1 MATVGTVEVIA
12 SIDTS
17 GYKKGAAEIDAVN
30 KNIEGSTER
39 GSKNMN
45 SALMGVAKVGWAAL
59 ATAAVAA
66 TAVIVKNIDGAV
78 KRIDTLVAFPRVLQS
93 LGVSSEDAQA
103 STDKLSESL
112 QGLPT
117 ALSEGARGVQGL
129 VTSGLDVNKATDA
142 FLGLNNAMLAA
153 SVETGA
159 AQATMQQLNQ
169 ALSRGKIDGAE
180 WNSIAANIPT
190 VMQALQNETGK
201 SKDELR
207 EMFREDP
214 QALIDNIIR
223 LNKEGGGGLDSL
235 DEQARNATG
244 GIGTAFANLD
254 NAVQRGM
261 QNIVTAIGGGDLEAG
276 QKKISDF
283 ITNVGKGFGD
293 ALTKV
298 GEFVKFLIDN
308 KDVVTP
314 IIVGVTAFVGII
326 TALATAIK
334 IAAVAQAVF
343 NTVFAANPIGLI
355 ITAIAALVAG
365 LVYFFTQTETG
376 KQVWQ
381 GFMDFMGQVWSVIT
395 GYFLAAWATITGV
408 WSGVVGFFTG
418 IWNGIRSAFSS
429 VSSWFTSIFSAAWNG
444 IKAVW
449 SVASAWFGAIVRAI
463 ISVFTAIPNGIL
475 AYFRW
480 AWNNLTSLW
489 GAAAGFFGGVV
500 GAIVGVFAAIPGRIS
515 SFFSSALSQIKSIFS
530 PSALISSGA
539 ALIDGLISGITSG
552 FNKAKGIVKGK
563 LDDLRG
569 LFPFSPAKE
578 GPFSGRGYTTYS
590 GRALMDDFAKGMVSQ
605 SSTIT
610 SAARTAIS
618 GASSA
623 FSGLEN
629 MNINAVGSSSAFDN
643 LGGGGGIV
651 NNINTVNIA
660 SEVDGERWLRRL
672 NGNQEIVSNGL
683 VPTQSYM

>member
-1 MATVGTVEVIA
+1 MATVGTIEVIA

-17 GYKKGAAEIDAVN
+17 GYKKGAAEVDAAN

-45 SALMGVAKVGWAAL
+45 SALMGVAKVGWVAL
-59 ATAAVAA
+59 AAGAVAA
-66 TAVIVKNIDGAV
+66 TAVVVKNIDGAV
-78 KRIDTLVAFPRVLQS
+78 KRIDTLVSFPRVLQA
-93 LGVSSEDAQA
+93 LGVSSEEAQA
-103 STDKLSESL
+103 STKELSDSL

-117 ALSEGARGVQGL
+117 ALSEGARGVQGF

-153 SVETGA
+153 GVETGA

-169 ALSRGKIDGAE
+169 ALSRGRIDGEE

-190 VMQALQNETGK
+190 VLQALQNETGK

-214 QALIDNIIR
+214 QALLDNIIR
-223 LNKEGGGGLDSL
+223 LNQEGGGGLASL

-276 QKKISDF
+276 QKTISDF
-283 ITNVGKGFGD
+283 ITNLGKSFGD
-293 ALTKV
+293 GLTKV

-308 KDVVTP
+308 KDVVLP
-314 IIVGVTAFVGII
+314 IVVAVGAFVGVV

-334 IAAVAQAVF
+334 IASAAQVLF

-381 GFMDFMGQVWSVIT
+381 GFMDFMGQVWAAIT
-395 GYFLAAWATITGV
+395 GFFSAAWATI
-408 WSGVVGFFTG
+408 SGIWGAVVGFFTG
-418 IWNGIRSAFSS
+418 IWGGIVSVFSS
-429 VSSWFTSIFSAAWNG
+429 VSSWFSSIFSAAWNG

-449 SVASAWFGAIVRAI
+449 SAVTGWFGNVFNGIVSFFSNIPGMLGSFFRSAWNSVTNAWSGAGGWFSGVVSGIIGWFKDIPGKIKGFFNDAWDSVTSINWLQLGADI
-463 ISVFTAIPNGIL
+463 ISGIVNGLNPSRVVDKMKEIASSAMDTVKSFLGIKSPSRVFMEIGGDIMAG
-475 AYFRW
+475 W
-480 AWNNLTSLW
+480 AK
-489 GAAAGFFGGVV
+489 GMDAKPVV
-500 GAIVGVFAAIPGRIS
+500 GAMNSATSQLMRAA
-515 SFFSSALSQIKSIFS
+515 S
-530 PSALISSGA
+530 PLDNLAMSGSYNVT
-539 ALIDGLISGITSG
+539 GGG
-552 FNKAKGIVKGK
+552 
-563 LDDLRG
+563 
-569 LFPFSPAKE
+569 
-578 GPFSGRGYTTYS
+578 
-590 GRALMDDFAKGMVSQ
+590 
-605 SSTIT
+605 
-610 SAARTAIS
+610 
-618 GASSA
+618 
-623 FSGLEN
+623 
-629 MNINAVGSSSAFDN
+629 AFDN
-643 LGGGGGIV
+643 MNGSNGGIS